1 MILHAKPLIILAA
14 LASLTCWTP
23 VRAAPQSSEQPAEFA
38 SASGVRWTG
47 HTFLDGKGTQ
57 QRYYLSPGSENAP
70 VVVLIQGSGCVPLF
84 AAVGERRRAA
94 TASQDL
100 LVRTAGDHAR
110 VMVVEKP
117 GVAFDGEIGP
127 SPGRSEGCGWEF
139 RARYELD
146 DWVDVLRRALADASP
161 RAGVALLGVSEGGT
175 AAARL
180 SLEGFSGSIGVVSG
194 GACLAAGALIER
206 AYERERIGHPGTGVE
221 ETLRL
226 LEDIAAAPDAID
238 RYAWGQTF
246 RRWSTFGAACNVRAL
261 EPYPGRVF
269 IAYGTSDDGAD
280 IAAFEDFA
288 RLRKDAGRPVRLH
301 PVRGG
306 DHDLMAGDIDHREST
321 FAAFLAYAFP
331 EA

>member
-1 MILHAKPLIILAA
+1 
-14 LASLTCWTP
+14 
-23 VRAAPQSSEQPAEFA
+23 
-38 SASGVRWTG
+38 
-47 HTFLDGKGTQ
+47 
-57 QRYYLSPGSENAP
+57 
-70 VVVLIQGSGCVPLF
+70 
-84 AAVGERRRAA
+84 
-94 TASQDL
+94 
-100 LVRTAGDHAR
+100 
-110 VMVVEKP
+110 MVVEKP

-127 SPGRSEGCGWEF
+127 SPGRSEGCSLEF

-180 SLEGFSGSIGVVSG
+180 SQEGFTGSIGVVSG

-206 AYERERIGHPGTGVE
+206 AYERERIGHPGTGLE

-226 LEDIAAAPDAID
+226 LEEIAAAPDAID

-261 EPYPGRVF
+261 EPYPGQVF

-288 RLRKDAGRPVRLH
+288 RLRQAAGLPVRLH

-306 DHDLMAGDIDHREST
+306 DHDLMVGEVDHREST
-321 FAAFLAYAFP
+321 FEAFLEYAFP